1 MWQIGGNNIVKCS
14 FTPNKTQFKI
24 LRFFFSI
31 QKKLK
36 SDDFVG
42 QNMTLHNERN
52 RSSSNSFITF
62 RQR

>member
-1 MWQIGGNNIVKCS
+1 MWQIGRNKIVKCS
-14 FTPNKTQFKI
+14 FTPHKTQFKI
-24 LRFFFSI
+24 LRFFQSKNT
-31 QKKLK
+31 Q

-52 RSSSNSFITF
+52 RSISNSFITF